1 MVQRTRDHLLDG
13 RNTDRFAVTLA
24 LDRHG
29 LAVLFGDQV
38 DAVVTDRGGE
48 SDLPARAAQAGGD
61 VALKLHPLMP
71 SIAVMPARGRSRRSN
86 SAKSTPKMAPAK
98 PNQTLRPM
106 TPTMSPK

>member
-1 MVQRTRDHLLDG
+1 MGIGQLPCGSGELLVAHDKAPGAAMVQRTRDHLLDG

-38 DAVVTDRGGE
+38 DAVVTDRRGE

-71 SIAVMPARGRSRRSN
+71 SIAVMPARGPSRR
-86 SAKSTPKMAPAK
+86 
-98 PNQTLRPM
+98 
-106 TPTMSPK
+106 